1 MTPLDL
7 AALRAAAEAVGD
19 EQWTLYMGE
28 EDPIAVVTYDPQ
40 PGRRKQVAL
49 HPLYPRDKAK
59 AVQRTNYIAAAPP
72 ATVLALLDRLARA
85 EAVIARLSNV
95 EQLGS
100 TIRSDDVVLV
110 SGDLV
115 LKAREIV
122 PPIALEPGA

>member
-1 MTPLDL
+1 MTAPLDL

-72 ATVLALLDRLARA
+72 ATVIALLDRLARA
-85 EAVIARLSNV
+85 EEALRGLLDDDPTNGPRDFGEWFEGICKQAR
-95 EQLGS
+95 
-100 TIRSDDVVLV
+100 
-110 SGDLV
+110 
-115 LKAREIV
+115 A
-122 PPIALEPGA
+122 ALEPGA